1 MARIA
6 YVNGRYQP
14 FADAQVHIEDRG
26 YQLADGVYE
35 VVAVHQGR
43 PLDVG
48 PHLERLERSLGEV
61 AIAWPV
67 APTALRLILD
77 RMIRKNRLVNGLI
90 YIQITRGVARR
101 DHAFPKRRIKP
112 ALTITARHLTPTPD
126 WVVAKGVRVITQP
139 DLRWKRCD
147 IKAVG
152 LLPNVLAK
160 QAARAQGA
168 FEAWLVDENGRI
180 TEGASTNAWIITR
193 KGTIVTRPLG
203 PEILA
208 GVTRRAVRA
217 FLAKTGRKLIER
229 PFTLAEALQA
239 KEAFLTSATSWVLPV
254 VSIDGHPIGNGQP
267 GPVAL
272 GLRAQYAKEI
282 AQSR

>member
-180 TEGASTNAWIITR
+180 TEGASTNAWIVTR

>member
-67 APTALRLILD
+67 APAALRLILD

-112 ALTITARHLTPTPD
+112 ALTITARHLAPTPD

-168 FEAWLVDENGRI
+168 FEAWLVDDNGRI
-180 TEGASTNAWIITR
+180 TEGASTNAWIVT
-193 KGTIVTRPLG
+193 KNGAIVTRPLG

-217 FLAKTGRKLIER
+217 FLAKTGRKLVER

-272 GLRAQYAKEI
+272 GLRAQYAKEM

>member
-48 PHLERLERSLGEV
+48 PHLERLKRSLSEV
-61 AIAWPV
+61 AIAWPLT
-67 APTALRLILD
+67 PTALRLILD

-112 ALTITARHLTPTPD
+112 ALTITARHLAPTPD

-180 TEGASTNAWIITR
+180 TEGASTNAWIVT
-193 KGTIVTRPLG
+193 KNGTIVTRPLG

-217 FLAKTGRKLIER
+217 FLAKSQGKLVER

-272 GLRAQYAKEI
+272 GLRAQYAKEV